1 MDEAVLKRAL
11 DRISGARSSRPD
23 PAELEAALARARTQ
37 IEALAATTHVM
48 QVGLPGAIQDGLREH
63 FKPSARHLAEVR
75 GLMNQVIRRLERI
88 ETDLLAERNARV
100 DDLALLVDLISSGW
114 RSANERL
121 ERIEGA
127 LQPHGATVYKLE
139 PPSQQAS

>member
-1 MDEAVLKRAL
+1 
-11 DRISGARSSRPD
+11 
-23 PAELEAALARARTQ
+23 
-37 IEALAATTHVM
+37 
-48 QVGLPGAIQDGLREH
+48 
-63 FKPSARHLAEVR
+63 
-75 GLMNQVIRRLERI
+75 MNQVIRRLERI